1 MAYAITALALTAV
14 YLLLLIVNPPAAA
27 GAGGFYIAAVL
38 VLIGAQRWEDHKRH
52 DRP

>member
-38 VLIGAQRWEDHKRH
+38 VLICGQRWEERNRH